1 VPSAGYALVQLAR
14 VTPGSEDTLLTAE
27 RQSLVDE
34 VQQVQ
39 SDLLFTE
46 FLADLRRRGTVIVR

>member
-1 VPSAGYALVQLAR
+1 MQLAR
-14 VTPGSEDTLLTAE
+14 VTPGSKETLLTAE